1 MTSLTTLEAFL
12 AEPRNVI
19 VVGIRKDGS
28 PHVSPNCFFWDGER
42 FYVSTTRPR
51 VKYRI
56 FSRDPRVELVVD
68 DATGHRYVALSGT
81 VEILEDVKATL
92 PRFRAI
98 REKHGR
104 EVPPDDTLAADLIAD
119 DRVLLAITPNTPQS
133 ERIAVGLD
141 GRAARGPG
149 RRPPLPL

>member
-1 MTSLTTLEAFL
+1 MTSRTALEAFL

-19 VVGIRKDGS
+19 VAGIRKDGR
-28 PHVSPNCFFWDGER
+28 PHVSPNWFFWDGER

-51 VKYRI
+51 VKYKI

-81 VEILEDVKATL
+81 VEILEDVKPNL
-92 PRFRAI
+92 RLFRAI

-104 EVPPDDTLAADLIAD
+104 EIPPDARLAADLIAD
-119 DRVLLAITPNTPQS
+119 DRVLLAITPTAPQS
-133 ERIAVGLD
+133 DWIAVGLD
-141 GRAARGPG
+141 
-149 RRPPLPL
+149 